1 KGGPVSKRRDVVLLD
16 FQGQTAPNLFPITL
30 QVFAQPMAEG
40 DKTLHTVTVEGS
52 GVLEVP
58 VAAFKGRKVVTI
70 TTFADGT
77 VTEYTA
83 TGVPY
88 LAGAFSSRQER
99 GGFRVVP
106 L

>member
-1 KGGPVSKRRDVVLLD
+1 VVLLD

-30 QVFAQPMAEG
+30 QVFAEPIAEG
-40 DKTLHTVTVEGS
+40 DVPLHTVTVEGS

-58 VAAFKGRKVVTI
+58 VAMFKGRKVVTI

-77 VTEYTA
+77 VTESTA
-83 TGVPY
+83 TGLRY
-88 LAGAFSSRQER
+88 LAGPFTSRQER

-106 L
+106 LKAGVPDRR